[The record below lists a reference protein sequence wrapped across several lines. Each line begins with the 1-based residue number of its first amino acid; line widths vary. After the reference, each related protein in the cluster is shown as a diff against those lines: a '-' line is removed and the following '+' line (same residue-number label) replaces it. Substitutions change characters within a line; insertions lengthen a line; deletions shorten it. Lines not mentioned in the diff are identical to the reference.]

1 MSDDSGSDTRI
12 KVVEMRPNA
21 PEVDDGRVLRVV
33 RESLRLDP
41 PVVQFAPQ
49 SKRYLGFFH

>member
-41 PVVQFAPQ
+41 PVVEFAPQ